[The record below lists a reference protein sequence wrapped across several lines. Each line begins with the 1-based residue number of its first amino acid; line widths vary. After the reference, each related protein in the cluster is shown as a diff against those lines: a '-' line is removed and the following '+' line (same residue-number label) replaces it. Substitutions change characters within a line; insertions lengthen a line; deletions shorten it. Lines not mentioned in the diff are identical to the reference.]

1 MSSEAIMLDGAAGSL
16 ALHQL
21 SGGDDSA
28 HTLLIGHANG
38 FPARAYRA
46 FARALGDD
54 IRVFALDFRAHGE
67 SAAPDDLS
75 GFAWAGM
82 TEDLQTATEYLAT
95 LGIDKPHGF
104 GHSLGGAAMIDL
116 ERKHPGT
123 FASVFTFE
131 PVMAPKGA
139 IEADSKL
146 TRSAEGRLR
155 TFPSKEAAL
164 MRYSARPPLSLF
176 RPDVL
181 FDYVQHG
188 FMYMPDGS
196 VTLACKPEHEAEI
209 YRQGADT
216 IHLDQA
222 AEVDSEIV
230 VGRSGDGGFAAQ
242 VAGLIVELA
251 PNGRLLDFP
260 DLTHFGP
267 LQDPVGV
274 AAATHEL
281 IESNSTV

>member
-95 LGIDKPHGF
+95 LGSDKPHGF

-146 TRSAEGRLR
+146 TRSAEGRLK

-164 MRYSARPPLSLF
+164 MRYSARRPLSLF
-176 RPDVL
+176 RADVL

-188 FMYMPDGS
+188 FVYTPDGS

-222 AEVDSEIV
+222 RDVETEIV
-230 VGRSGDGGFAAQ
+230 IGRSGDGGLAASL
-242 VAGLIVELA
+242 GGPIVELLA
-251 PNGRLLDFP
+251 KGRIVDFP

-274 AAATHEL
+274 ANAVRAN
-281 IESNSTV
+281 IGS